1 VTLLFI
7 LLIGLPLTTIS
18 VTAALEG
25 KGREGK
31 GREVRNVLDLVDLT
45 VEIKRLERQEVFWLL
60 I

>member
-1 VTLLFI
+1 MTLLFI

-18 VTAALEG
+18 VTAAL
-25 KGREGK
+25 EGK